1 MDSTTF
7 IESGILESYV
17 LGAANK
23 AEISEVEEMAAT
35 YEDVRREL
43 DEISIAFQK
52 YAEANAIEPDPTIR
66 PFFLATVDYIERMNA
81 GEIASCPPILTA
93 SSTVEDYKMW
103 LDRADMILPNDAAD
117 VYAKIIGNAPEAVT
131 AIVWL
136 KDLAPQE
143 AHKAEYERFLIVEGT
158 CDITISNNVYT
169 LKAGDFLEI
178 PLFQNH
184 HVTVT
189 SIIPCKVVLQ
199 RVAA

>member
-1 MDSTTF
+1 MDSIKF

-17 LGAANK
+17 LGAASE
-23 AEISEVEEMAAT
+23 AEIKEVEEMAAA
-35 YEDVRREL
+35 YEDVRIEINEL
-43 DEISIAFQK
+43 SQFFEK

-81 GEIASCPPILTA
+81 GELESFPPILNPT
-93 SSTVEDYKMW
+93 STVHDYAMW
-103 LDRADMILPNDAAD
+103 LDREDMVLPTDAAD
-117 VYAKIIGNAPEAVT
+117 VYAKIIGNAPEAIT

-143 AHKAEYERFLIVEGT
+143 AHKAEYERFLIIEGS
-158 CDITISNNVYT
+158 CDITIADEIHS

-178 PLFQNH
+178 PLFKNH
-184 HVTVT
+184 HVIVT
-189 SIIPCKVVLQ
+189 SKIPCKVLLQ